1 MILIDP
7 AQLLIFYSAVL
18 ALNLTPGN
26 DMLFCMG
33 QGIRSGP
40 KAGFAANLGIA
51 LGALIHTLL
60 AALGLSALLAAYLL
74 VFEVI
79 RWAGVVYL
87 VWLGVQTLLHFE
99 LVQAETAGAQASVFR
114 AFRDGVIVNLFNPKV
129 AVFILA
135 FIPQFIEPERGSA
148 FLQFLLLG
156 LIFVVNGVWVN
167 GAVGVFAGRFG
178 QLLQNS
184 SVLVVVFR
192 YLSALI
198 FFALAVRMAIVKL

>member
-1 MILIDP
+1 MIIDP
-7 AQLLIFYSAVL
+7 AQLLIFYPAVL

-51 LGALIHTLL
+51 LGAMIHTLL
-60 AALGLSALLAAYLL
+60 AALGLSALLATYPLA
-74 VFEVI
+74 FEII
-79 RWAGVVYL
+79 RWAGVAYL
-87 VWLGVQTLLHFE
+87 VWLGIQALLHFE
-99 LVQAETAGAQASVFR
+99 LAQAEAVEVKASVFR

-129 AVFILA
+129 AIFILA
-135 FIPQFIEPERGSA
+135 FIPQFVEPERGSA

-156 LIFVVNGVWVN
+156 LIFIANGIWVN

-178 QLLQNS
+178 QLLQS
-184 SVLVVVFR
+184 HTGFVTVFR
-192 YLSALI
+192 YVSALI
-198 FFALAVRMAIVKL
+198 FFALAGRMALVNA